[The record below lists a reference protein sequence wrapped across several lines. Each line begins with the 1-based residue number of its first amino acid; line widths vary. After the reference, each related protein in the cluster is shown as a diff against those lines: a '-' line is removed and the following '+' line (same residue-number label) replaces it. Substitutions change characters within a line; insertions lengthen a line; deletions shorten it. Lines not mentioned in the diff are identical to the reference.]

1 MEGIPVAREATNPA
15 ALAEFPLRASGVSQ
29 SQSPRRCRPPV
40 LLNPPRNEMVRPSE
54 LPPGLSRGAP
64 IHGATSLHVVLDLA
78 PSSVPPLV
86 ACFDRRA
93 AEVNFPVQAQCSR
106 GVAPHPRF
114 LAPRTE
120 LLAIDPE

>member
-40 LLNPPRNEMVRPSE
+40 LLNPRRNEMVRPSGS
-54 LPPGLSRGAP
+54 LPELSRGVP
-64 IHGATSLHVVLDLA
+64 IHGAASSHVVLDLA
-78 PSSVPPLV
+78 PSSAPPLV
-86 ACFDRRA
+86 ECFRPGA
-93 AEVNFPVQAQCSR
+93 AEADFPVQAQCSR

-114 LAPRTE
+114 LAPQTE